1 MLLHSNSKVIA
12 PQKLCYYPQ
21 KAMSLVDMPYTF
33 EQQRLLSVDE
43 VRKEMA
49 QKSLVIHHEQRGYHL
64 KTLSLIQLIFTS

>member
-1 MLLHSNSKVIA
+1 MLLHSNSNVIA
-12 PQKLCYYPQ
+12 PQKLCYYAP
-21 KAMSLVDMPYTF
+21 KAMSLGNRPYTF
-33 EQQRLLSVDE
+33 EPQRLLNDDE